1 MEVKMSV
8 WVLKDGNRFQVY
20 EDKERALED
29 MEDKPGSELV
39 ECGFERRQSRRL
51 IKLLEDKDAEQRKL
65 KRGYNC
71 KWGNTKIVHGIC
83 PETKCKN
90 PELGG
95 TCRLHFRDDCKY
107 YENKWG

>member
-29 MEDKPGSELV
+29 MEDKPGSELI
-39 ECGFERRQSRRL
+39 ECGYERRESRRHY
-51 IKLLEDKDAEQRKL
+51 KLLADKEAKERKR
-65 KRGYNC
+65 KQSSNC
-71 KWGNTKIVHGIC
+71 RWATVIIEHAMYAGA
-83 PETKCKN
+83 KCN
-90 PELGG
+90 HIELGG
-95 TCRLHFRDDCKY
+95 SCRLDFRSDCKY